1 MMMND
6 THDSS
11 DPEFRVFGLTA
22 ERGRWG
28 FLLLGVVTMLCMG
41 TVYSWSIFRK
51 PLQELH
57 GIQSTASLLPFT
69 VMLVMYAL
77 CMPFAGAHMNRMGP
91 GKMLAVGALLIGA
104 GYTLSGFATSTP
116 ALVLSY
122 GVLGGSGVGIAY
134 GAPLAVSAAWFPDK
148 KGLAMGLTMVGFGLS
163 PLVTAPLAK
172 FLMDEIGVQQTFWT
186 LGGAFLGVLVTLSFF
201 MRYPPPGWSLEHASS
216 AGASISSTLGRYP
229 GSLLRT
235 PVFHVLCA
243 CYTIGTFVGLSVI
256 GISSSVAQEVIRVS
270 PEHAALLVSLFAV
283 FNGLGRPLFGWLADK
298 RSPRFAAVLSYVL
311 ILMASLLMLTA
322 GEGDVGRYV
331 ICFCLFW
338 MCLGGWLA
346 LAPTATLKLFDPARY
361 AGNYGLVFTAY
372 GVGAISGTM
381 STGVIRDL
389 TGSYTLV
396 FVPTAL
402 LAIVGVFLA
411 ARYLKPAYMEED
423 RPPAISTT

>member
-1 MMMND
+1 MNEPD
-6 THDSS
+6 KPADS
-11 DPEFRVFGLTA
+11 DVRVFGLPA

-28 FLLLGVVTMLCMG
+28 YLLLGVLAMLCMG

-77 CMPFAGAHMNRMGP
+77 CMPFAGAHMNRLGP
-91 GKMLAVGALLIGA
+91 GKMLALGAILIAA
-104 GYTLSGFATSTP
+104 GYSLSGFAATTP

-163 PLVTAPLAK
+163 PLITAPLAK
-172 FLMDEIGVQQTFWT
+172 FLMDEIGVQQTFWA
-186 LGGAFLGVLVTLSFF
+186 LGGVFLCVLASVSVV
-201 MRYPPPGWSLEHASS
+201 MRYPPPGWTPGRADS
-216 AGASISSTLGRYP
+216 AGAPTSSTPGRYP
-229 GSLLRT
+229 DSLLRT
-235 PVFHVLCA
+235 TVFHVLCA

-283 FNGLGRPLFGWLADK
+283 FNGLGRPLFGWLADH

-311 ILMASLLMLTA
+311 ILTASLLMLTA
-322 GEGDVGRYV
+322 GEGDTGRYV
-331 ICFCLFW
+331 VCFCVFW

-361 AGNYGLVFTAY
+361 AGNYGLVFTSY
-372 GVGAISGTM
+372 GVGALSGTLV
-381 STGVIRDL
+381 TGVIRDL

-402 LAIVGVFLA
+402 LSITGGVLA
-411 ARYLKPAYMEED
+411 ARYLKPVDMS
-423 RPPAISTT
+423 PLPSTQTTPSA